1 LPGGIGHLKDELRNA
16 GPWTPLEKKSLA
28 LMLTAIL
35 FWSTDFIHHIP
46 SSMIGLGIGLVGVL
60 PFLHIL
66 GIEDIKKLNFLQLFF
81 VAAAVSMGKALS
93 ASNGLAVLTNIVFA
107 WLEPL
112 LAHPLLSTFTLYWT
126 GFVYHL
132 FLASEIS
139 MLGTSTPLLMQFA
152 ATHGLSALKL
162 GMLWVF
168 SSGGKIFVYQS
179 GVLVLGYAYGY
190 FRAKDILRLG
200 LIMSLVDSL
209 LLLLIVPFYWPLLGI
224 K

>member
-1 LPGGIGHLKDELRNA
+1 LI
-16 GPWTPLEKKSLA
+16 
-28 LMLTAIL
+28 AIA

-46 SSMIGLGIGLVGVL
+46 SSMIGMGIGLLGVL
-60 PFLHIL
+60 PFLRIL
-66 GIEDIKKLNFLQLFF
+66 GIEDLKKLNYLQLFF
-81 VAAAVSMGKALS
+81 VAAAVSMGKVLS
-93 ASNGLAVLTNIVFA
+93 ASNGLSVLTNVVLG

-112 LAHPLLSTFTLYWT
+112 LTRPLLSTFALYWT

-152 ATHGLSALKL
+152 AAHGLSPLKL

-179 GVLVLGYAYGY
+179 GVLVIGYAYGY

-200 LIMSLVDSL
+200 FLMSLIDSL
-209 LLLLIVPFYWPLLGI
+209 LLLLVVPCYWPLLGI
-224 K
+224 R